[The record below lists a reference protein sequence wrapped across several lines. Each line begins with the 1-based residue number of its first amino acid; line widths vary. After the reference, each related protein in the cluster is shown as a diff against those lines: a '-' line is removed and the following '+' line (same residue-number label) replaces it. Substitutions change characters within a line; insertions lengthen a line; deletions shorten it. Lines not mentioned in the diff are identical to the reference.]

1 MNNVNSFYKVAKKFC
16 STIESTTKFK
26 QENCK
31 ELLLLLSNL
40 YGEALMLL
48 EVQEI
53 SNVELGVD
61 RITVG
66 FEYDD
71 SYWEIYNPFECEE
84 PVCGSL
90 SDDFGDI
97 YKDLKEG
104 VLLYDKGHI
113 NDAIW
118 SWKWSF
124 RNHWSYHL
132 VDALRVLNQL
142 FYN

>member
-1 MNNVNSFYKVAKKFC
+1 MNNVNPFYQLAKKFC
-16 STIESTTKFK
+16 SMIESTTTFK

-40 YGEALMLL
+40 YSDALTMP
-48 EVQEI
+48 EI
-53 SNVELGVD
+53 KELNDIDVDVD
-61 RITVG
+61 RIIVA
-66 FEYDD
+66 FDYADA
-71 SYWEIYNPFECEE
+71 YWEIYNPFECEE

-132 VDALRVLNQL
+132 VDALRALNQL
-142 FYN
+142 FCD